1 VAERT
6 GAWGRVQESDGAPDL
21 WAAREGASGV
31 EWAVFCAVESS
42 FPRAFQRYRMCR
54 DRSPVAADP
63 RVAVG
68 PFGDESASWQ
78 RGDRISDGGGWGA
91 GDS

>member
-1 VAERT
+1 MRG
-6 GAWGRVQESDGAPDL
+6 GACRRVTAYRIFRRRVR
-21 WAAREGASGV
+21 ARPVSEA
-31 EWAVFCAVESS
+31 AVFCAVESS
-42 FPRAFQRYRMCR
+42 VSIAFQRYRQCR
-54 DRSPVAADP
+54 DRSPGTADL

-78 RGDRISDGGGWGA
+78 RDNRISDGGGA